1 MIDACSN
8 VIQEDNGQYGHIHSI
23 NQHYTMY
30 NICIIYML
38 SIPVFTFIECVK
50 RLDMRLLR
58 RHGSGRLSTAS
69 TSARVL

>member
-1 MIDACSN
+1 MRASGLNLDDRCM
-8 VIQEDNGQYGHIHSI
+8 QLRDTGGHWTHKF
-23 NQHYTMY
+23 HKPAL
-30 NICIIYML
+30 YML

>member
-1 MIDACSN
+1 MIDACSY
-8 VIQEDNGQYGHIHSI
+8 VIQEDTGRTHTFHKPVL
-23 NQHYTMY
+23 
-30 NICIIYML
+30 YML